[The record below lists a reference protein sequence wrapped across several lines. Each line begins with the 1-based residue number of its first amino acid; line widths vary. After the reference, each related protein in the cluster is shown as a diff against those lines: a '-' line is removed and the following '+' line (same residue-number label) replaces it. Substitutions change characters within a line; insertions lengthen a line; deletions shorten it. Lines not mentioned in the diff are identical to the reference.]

1 MLSNTKSNLSIST
14 SSSTSIPCSR
24 QSPTPTSAI
33 EKIFSSLD
41 KSITSLIDDLGLDEK
56 TKHCPKAGTMWPTD
70 VESVVRRCQPT
81 LDSINESER
90 NTSSNAPREEQPQG
104 KEDWREF
111 LDGVGVAHTI
121 GVL

>member
-14 SSSTSIPCSR
+14 SSSTSIPWSH

-41 KSITSLIDDLGLDEK
+41 KSITSLIYDLQLDERSRPR
-56 TKHCPKAGTMWPTD
+56 PKAGTMWPTD
-70 VESVVRRCQPT
+70 VDIVVRRYQPT
-81 LDSINESER
+81 LDSITESEKPSAYR
-90 NTSSNAPREEQPQG
+90 VKKQEQGEE
-104 KEDWREF
+104 EDWREF
-111 LDGVGVAHTI
+111 LDGMGVAHTI